1 MAVQTQPRTVTA
13 WQIDPA
19 HTNVEFAVR
28 HLMVATVR
36 GRFNRVTGTIL
47 LDEEDV
53 TRSSVSV
60 QIDAASIDTRE
71 PQRDQHLRSPDFL
84 DTAQF
89 PTITFQSR
97 RIEPRPD
104 GRYNVVGDLTIR
116 GVTREVVLDAGLDG
130 RVKDPWGNERLAVS
144 AQTRINRKD
153 FGASWNVALEAGGWL
168 VGEDVKIFIEA
179 EAVRQA

>member
-1 MAVQTQPRTVTA
+1 MAVQTQARTVTS
-13 WQIDPA
+13 WQIDPV

-36 GRFNRVTGTIL
+36 GRFNSVAGTIL
-47 LDEEDV
+47 LDEDDI
-53 TRSSVSV
+53 TRSSVAV

-84 DTAQF
+84 DVAQF
-89 PTITFQSR
+89 PTITFQSK
-97 RIEPRPD
+97 RIEPRSD
-104 GRYNVVGDLTIR
+104 GRYSVIGDLTIR
-116 GVTREVVLDAGLDG
+116 GVTREVVLDASLDG

-144 AQTRINRKD
+144 AQTTINRKD

-168 VGEDVKIFIEA
+168 VGDAVQISIEA
-179 EAVRQA
+179 EAVKQA

>member
-1 MAVQTQPRTVTA
+1 MAVQIQPRAVTT
-13 WQIDPA
+13 WQIDPV

-36 GRFNRVTGTIL
+36 GRFNTVAGTL
-47 LDEEDV
+47 VLDEEDLARSAV
-53 TRSSVSV
+53 TV

-71 PQRDQHLRSPDFL
+71 PQRDEHLRSPDFL

-97 RIEPRPD
+97 RIAPRPD
-104 GRYNVVGDLTIR
+104 GRYTVVGDLTIR
-116 GVTREVVLDAGLDG
+116 GITREVVLEAAIDG
-130 RVKDPWGNERLAVS
+130 RVKDPWGNERIAFS
-144 AQTRINRKD
+144 AQTTINRKD
-153 FGASWNVALEAGGWL
+153 FGANWNVALEAGGWL
-168 VGEDVKIFIEA
+168 VGEEVKVSIEA